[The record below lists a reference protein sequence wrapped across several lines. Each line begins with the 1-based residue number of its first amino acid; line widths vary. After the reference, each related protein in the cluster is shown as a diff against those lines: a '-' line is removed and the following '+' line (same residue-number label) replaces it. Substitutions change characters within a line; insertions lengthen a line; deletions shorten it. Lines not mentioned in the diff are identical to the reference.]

1 MTLRG
6 LWTPWRSAI
15 TLGAIPGR
23 ALRDAVYIWLRCGT
37 DLGINFPI
45 MDSDARPH
53 TALHAALARLLRP
66 LFRLLLRHQVSFGA
80 FEELAKRVYV
90 EVALNDFAIPG
101 KKPSISRASILS
113 GLTRK
118 EVQRLLTSS
127 SDEPGG
133 SALDSERYNRAAR
146 VLTGWVRDSQYL
158 DAKGQPKALSVDGD
172 NGFAALVRRHS
183 GDMPARAVLDELQ
196 RVGAVRRRDDGL
208 IELLARAY
216 VPRSSPADK
225 LAILGSDV
233 ADLVE
238 TIGHNLDDGETDP
251 RFQRKVM
258 YQSIPV
264 SALPAFR
271 KRSAANAQAL
281 LEKFDQWLAEHD
293 VANPPD
299 HLDAPRA
306 RVGVGIYYFEEP
318 AAPAP
323 SADNSKGETT

>member
-1 MTLRG
+1 
-6 LWTPWRSAI
+6 
-15 TLGAIPGR
+15 
-23 ALRDAVYIWLRCGT
+23 
-37 DLGINFPI
+37 

-53 TALHAALARLLRP
+53 AALHAALAKLLRP
-66 LFRLLLRHQVSFGA
+66 LFRLLLRHQVPFGA
-80 FEELAKRVYV
+80 FEELAKRAYI
-90 EVALNDFAIPG
+90 EVALNDFSIPG

-118 EVQRLLTSS
+118 EVQRLLATSS
-127 SDEPGG
+127 DAAAASG
-133 SALDSERYNRAAR
+133 ALDSERYNRAAR

-158 DAKGQPKALSVDGD
+158 DAKGQPRALSVDGD
-172 NGFAALVRRHS
+172 DGFAALVRRHS
-183 GDMPARAVLDELQ
+183 GDMPARAVLDELE

-216 VPRSSPADK
+216 VPRSSEADK

-233 ADLVE
+233 ADLID
-238 TIGHNLDDGETDP
+238 TIGHNLDADDTDP

-258 YQSIPV
+258 YQSIPA

-281 LEKFDQWLAEHD
+281 LEKFDEWLAEHD
-293 VANPPD
+293 VANPPG
-299 HLDAPRA
+299 HPDAPRA
-306 RVGVGIYYFEEP
+306 RVGVGIYYFEEG

-323 SADNSKGETT
+323 SPDESRGDSK

>member
-1 MTLRG
+1 
-6 LWTPWRSAI
+6 
-15 TLGAIPGR
+15 
-23 ALRDAVYIWLRCGT
+23 
-37 DLGINFPI
+37 

-53 TALHAALARLLRP
+53 AALHAALATLLRP

-90 EVALNDFAIPG
+90 EVALNDFGIPG

-118 EVQRLLTSS
+118 EVQRLVASA
-127 SDEPGG
+127 SDLPSGEM
-133 SALDSERYNRAAR
+133 LDGERYNRAAR
-146 VLTGWVRDSQYL
+146 VLTGWIRESEYL
-158 DAKGQPKALSVDGD
+158 DAKGQPKALSADGD
-172 NGFAALVRRHS
+172 DGFAGLVRRHS
-183 GDMPARAVLDELQ
+183 GDMPARAVLDELE

-233 ADLVE
+233 ADLIE
-238 TIGHNLDDGETDP
+238 TIGHNLENVEADP

-258 YQSIPV
+258 YVSIPA

-271 KRSAANAQAL
+271 KRSAADAQAL
-281 LEKFDQWLAEHD
+281 LEKFDRWLATHD
-293 VANPPD
+293 VANLPSHP
-299 HLDAPRA
+299 DAPRA
-306 RVGVGIYYFEEP
+306 RVGVGIYYFEERAVPTP
-318 AAPAP
+318 ASDDSQGDA
-323 SADNSKGETT
+323 T